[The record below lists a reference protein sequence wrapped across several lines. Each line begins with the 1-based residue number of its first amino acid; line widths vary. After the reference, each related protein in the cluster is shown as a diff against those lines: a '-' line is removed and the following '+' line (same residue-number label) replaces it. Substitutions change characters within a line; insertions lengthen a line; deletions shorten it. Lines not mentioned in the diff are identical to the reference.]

1 MSLPISDPGSME
13 LLDWLLVCGC
23 SVASIVA
30 TLLIIPASRLATPT
44 IVNMVRSTELLFA
57 YAAEF
62 VLFGMAPEP
71 AVAGGAALVLGSITT
86 MTLADKIQRRLDRVF
101 RRSGKSDEL
110 SREEQS
116 DDESHETR
124 SSPLLLRET
133 PLRDARTETPQGA

>member
-1 MSLPISDPGSME
+1 ME
-13 LLDWLLVCGC
+13 LLDWLLACGC

-30 TLLIIPASRLATPT
+30 TLLLIPASRLATPT
-44 IVNMVRSTELLFA
+44 VVNMVRSTELLFA

-62 VLFGMAPEP
+62 ALFGMTPAP

-86 MTLADKIQRRLDRVF
+86 MTLADKIQPRLDKVL

-110 SREEQS
+110 GRS
-116 DDESHETR
+116 DDESRETR

-133 PLRDARTETPQGA
+133 LYKDARKETPHGA